1 MSQYPLQFIVGG
13 FIIST
18 YTTNTMTR
26 LATGQMQEE
35 TQELLDEYNE
45 LYDWEYND
53 MCDFI
58 ENHSEEEFV
67 HHYETYNRL
76 VDDYGQLVVD
86 EFIEEF
92 DVSTIENFE
101 DMYQGQY
108 TGGAEFAEMIATD
121 CGYISR
127 DMPSWIE
134 IDWEKTWDRSLSYD
148 YTELTGGHIFSNNY

>member
-1 MSQYPLQFIVGG
+1 MMREVLP
-13 FIIST
+13 
-18 YTTNTMTR
+18 
-26 LATGQMQEE
+26 TGQFEEE
-35 TQELLDEYNE
+35 TKELLDEYNE

-53 MCDFI
+53 MVDFI
-58 ENHSEEEFV
+58 KEHGEKDFREY
-67 HHYETYNRL
+67 YETYNRL

-127 DMPSWIE
+127 DFPSWIE

-148 YTELTGGHIFSNNY
+148 YTELTGGHIFCDNY